1 MMGKIL
7 TSVLLMVLIS
17 ANVFA
22 GGLKANFTYGTFN
35 TPNTGPYIETYLSIV
50 GSSAVFS
57 QTATNTYQ
65 SHIEVTFIF
74 KQDNQIKKFKKYN
87 LSSPEIKDSLQERV
101 NFIDQQRFS
110 LPNGNYEFEVS
121 IKDLG
126 SNEVPFVSKQQ
137 LVINYPANT
146 ISISDIEFIETL
158 KVTKE
163 KTILTKNGYDIIPY
177 TSDFYSED
185 FEKIAFYTEIYNTD
199 KVFGAAQPFLL
210 SYHIETSDNNKL
222 VGNYKS
228 FVRET
233 ANPVAIL
240 LKSFTIVDLPS
251 GNYNLV
257 IEVRN
262 TKNEL
267 IHDKRIFFQ
276 RSNPSATPLLASDAY
291 FNTFA
296 DNMSQE
302 DLVENIKTL
311 QPISSK
317 IEIQFAENQLN
328 GKEEDLMKQF
338 FYNFWITRNE
348 LDPEFVWN
356 AYKKDVDAVNKLF
369 STGITKGYEADRGRV
384 YLKYGK
390 PNTRTQVTSEPN
402 SYPYEIWHYHT
413 IKRFRNKRF
422 VFYNRDMGTNEY
434 PLLHSDM
441 PGHIYNAQWKV
452 QLHKRT
458 NQPVDMETENNSDHY
473 GGRANDYYNNP
484 R

>member
-1 MMGKIL
+1 
-7 TSVLLMVLIS
+7 MVLFS
-17 ANVFA
+17 ANAFA

-35 TPNTGPYIETYLSIV
+35 TPNAGPYIETYLSIV
-50 GSSAVFS
+50 GNSAVFTK
-57 QTATNTYQ
+57 TATNTFQ
-65 SHIEVTFIF
+65 SHIEVTLIF
-74 KQDNQIKKFKKYN
+74 KQGEEIIKFEKYN
-87 LSSPEIKDSLQERV
+87 LSSPEITDSTQKRE
-101 NFIDQQRFS
+101 NFIDQQRIT

-126 SNEVPFVSKQQ
+126 SNDAPFVSKQQ
-137 LVINYPANT
+137 LVINYPTNE
-146 ISISDIEFIETL
+146 ISISDIELIETL
-158 KVTKE
+158 KVAKE
-163 KTILTKNGYDIIPY
+163 KSVLTKNGYDIIPY

-185 FEKIAFYTEIYNTD
+185 FEKIAFYAEIYNTD
-199 KVFGAAQPFLL
+199 KVLGEAEPFLL
-210 SYHIETSDNNKL
+210 SYHIETSSNNKL

-233 ANPVAIL
+233 AKPVIVL

-257 IEVRN
+257 IEARN

-267 IHDKRIFFQ
+267 IQDKRIFFQ
-276 RSNPSATPLLASDAY
+276 RSNPSATPLLTSDAY
-291 FNTFA
+291 FNTFV

-302 DLVENIKTL
+302 QLVENIKTI

-317 IEIQFAENQLN
+317 MEVQFAENQLN
-328 GKEEDLMKQF
+328 GKEEDLMKPF
-338 FYNFWITRNE
+338 FYNFWSTRNE
-348 LDPEFVWN
+348 LDPETVWN
-356 AYKKDVDAVNKLF
+356 AYKKEVDAVNKIF
-369 STGITKGYEADRGRV
+369 STGITKGYETDRGRI

-390 PNTRTQVTSEPN
+390 PNTRTQVTSEPS
-402 SYPYEIWHYHT
+402 SYPYEIWHYHK
-413 IKRFRNKRF
+413 IQSFSNKRF
-422 VFYNRDMGTNEY
+422 VFFSRDLSTNEY

-441 PGHIYNAQWKV
+441 PGHVYNTQWKV

-458 NQPVDMETENNSDHY
+458 NQPVDMDAENNSNHY